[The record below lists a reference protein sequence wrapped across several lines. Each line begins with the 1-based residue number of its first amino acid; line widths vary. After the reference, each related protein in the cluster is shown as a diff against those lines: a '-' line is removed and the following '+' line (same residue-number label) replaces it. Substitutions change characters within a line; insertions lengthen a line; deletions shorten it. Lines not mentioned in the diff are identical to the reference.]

1 MNSEEIV
8 KLAYK
13 STNQLKAYIYSI
25 CRDWNMV
32 DDIMQETLVSLM
44 KNCESYDESREF
56 LSWAL
61 TIARRRTVDQL
72 RKEGRSRLVFT
83 NEVYEGLEDDFCSIE
98 ERQSQGQT
106 IFYLKECMKSLSF
119 DNQKIMKMK
128 YFQKMKVD
136 LISKK
141 LGRSFLSIQSLL
153 DRLRQKLKKCVL
165 QKMKNV

>member
-1 MNSEEIV
+1 
-8 KLAYK
+8 
-13 STNQLKAYIYSI
+13 
-25 CRDWNMV
+25 MV

>member
-1 MNSEEIV
+1 VNSEEIV

>member
-1 MNSEEIV
+1 
-8 KLAYK
+8 
-13 STNQLKAYIYSI
+13 
-25 CRDWNMV
+25 MV

-83 NEVYEGLEDDFCSIE
+83 DEVYEGLEDDFCSIE
-98 ERQSQGQT
+98 DRQSQAQT
-106 IFYLKECMKSLSF
+106 VFYLKECLKSLSF
-119 DNQKIMKMK
+119 DNQKIMEMK
-128 YFQKMKVD
+128 YFQKMKVE

-165 QKMKNV
+165 QKMKDV